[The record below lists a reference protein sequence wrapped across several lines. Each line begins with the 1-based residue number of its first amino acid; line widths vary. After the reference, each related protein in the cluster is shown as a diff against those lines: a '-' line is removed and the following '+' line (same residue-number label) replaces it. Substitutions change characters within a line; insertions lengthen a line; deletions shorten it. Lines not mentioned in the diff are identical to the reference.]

1 MYIVNRCYVK
11 AITKIMRSVQRIF
24 MRTII
29 MIVHENEVYG
39 IVRRWKMVKQCG

>member
-1 MYIVNRCYVK
+1 MNRYSVK
-11 AITKIMRSVQRIF
+11 AITKNARGLFSGLF
-24 MRTII
+24 MRTMI